1 MIILLEISII
11 AAFVL
16 VAIYILRKSLKADE
30 IDALNERVRALEKMV
45 FEQDRER
52 RDTR

>member
-16 VAIYILRKSLKADE
+16 VAIYMLRRPVVTDE
-30 IDALNERVRALEKMV
+30 IDALNERVDALEAFV
-45 FEQDRER
+45 SEQAR
-52 RDTR
+52 RAASD